1 MTESCSGKIKYE
13 GREWWPQA
21 SISPAAAEWAEQ
33 AAGSCVGQEVLVPC
47 ESGSLGSCASNPQWL
62 QPELL
67 TPGLLASLLIKLQTQ
82 GNDLKIRKGSSQGRH
97 KGLFDL
103 FLKGE

>member
-1 MTESCSGKIKYE
+1 M
-13 GREWWPQA
+13 
-21 SISPAAAEWAEQ
+21 
-33 AAGSCVGQEVLVPC
+33 GQEVLVLG
-47 ESGSLGSCASNPQWL
+47 ESGSLGSCASNPQWP
-62 QPELL
+62 QPGLP
-67 TPGLLASLLIKLQTQ
+67 TAGLLASLLIKLQTQ